1 MADDEGQLGDVQQQQ
16 QPELRE
22 RRPRANAPPRWPSES
37 DSEEAPAARESDDD
51 FVMSDEEDPDEEDEE
66 AAEDADQMDGDSDAS
81 LGSSDY
87 DGAPGYHSRRSRRS
101 KKKAKKE
108 NLPPR
113 PETAMIRKLR
123 SSGPTPEELERA
135 RMQEEQARL
144 KAMRPKGKAAAA
156 PAATGGPHAS
166 GQDGGDADGA
176 GVAEEGNADDDAE
189 SEEEEESSEPEPEA
203 EVYEEPKR
211 EVTAEQAAADL
222 VTVHGMWQFAS
233 VVEFL
238 FRFRYH
244 LQLDTMITIDSLADA
259 IVTSP
264 GE

>member
-51 FVMSDEEDPDEEDEE
+51 FVVSDEEDPDEEDEE
-66 AAEDADQMDGDSDAS
+66 AAEDADQMGDSDAS

-87 DGAPGYHSRRSRRS
+87 DGAPGYH
-101 KKKAKKE
+101 
-108 NLPPR
+108 
-113 PETAMIRKLR
+113 
-123 SSGPTPEELERA
+123 
-135 RMQEEQARL
+135 
-144 KAMRPKGKAAAA
+144 
-156 PAATGGPHAS
+156 
-166 GQDGGDADGA
+166 
-176 GVAEEGNADDDAE
+176 DAE

>member
-51 FVMSDEEDPDEEDEE
+51 FVMSDEEGPDEEDEE
-66 AAEDADQMDGDSDAS
+66 AAEDADQMDSDAS

-87 DGAPGYHSRRSRRS
+87 DGAPGYQSRRSRRS

-176 GVAEEGNADDDAE
+176 GAAEEGDADDDAE